1 MRLGLGNILGK
12 VSALLPAGVSGLFT
26 YFQPDGV
33 SAYKR
38 PDGTSIYKRP

>member
-1 MRLGLGNILGK
+1 MRLGLGNMLSK
-12 VSALLPAGVSGLFT
+12 VGALLPAGVSGLFT

>member
-12 VSALLPAGVSGLFT
+12 VGTLLSGGVSGLYT
-26 YFQPDGV
+26 YLRPDGV
-33 SAYKR
+33 SNYLR